1 MICYGVTLTV
11 MDRPPPRPRPL
22 LSPMKP
28 SRLATGITFALAL
41 ASTPNLAAAADD
53 AGPAVKNLDAVT
65 VSAHLDQARNA
76 LSPDI
81 GSSQYQITAEDI
93 QKQPLGASAAL
104 SQVLLQAP
112 GVVQDSYGGVHVRG
126 DHANL
131 QYRINGVLLPE
142 SISGFG
148 QTLDARTIRS
158 IRLMDGALPAQFGE
172 RTAAVVDITTRS
184 GAELGNGGSAGLTA
198 GSFGK
203 VNPNASWW
211 GNQGRWSWFLTG
223 NYDQNEVGLEN
234 PTNSRRPLHDDTHQ
248 GKAFADLTYL
258 LDENTRVSVF
268 AGVANNRFQIPVNPG
283 QTPQFGYL
291 DTSTFDSSQLD
302 ETQRETTRF
311 GMLVLQGT
319 LGASA
324 YQLSAGQ
331 RYSDV
336 GFNPDV
342 AGDLVFSGVAS
353 QVQRSNRANTV
364 QADVSTP
371 LGSDHTLR
379 YGLYGNHETARAH
392 SSSWVFPVDDAGQQ
406 ASTTP
411 LLIPDRSA
419 FHASTLALYVQDE
432 WKIGD
437 NWTVNYGLRG
447 DRYTAFGRTEGQLS
461 PRLGVV
467 WNAGD
472 STTLH
477 AGYARYFTPPASEL
491 IASDD
496 IALYDGTSN
505 QQPSDGNATP
515 LAERSDYYDLGISQ
529 QIGEHLTLGVDAYDR
544 RVARLQDE
552 GQFGAA
558 YLYSTFNYRRGH
570 IRGLEFSADY
580 SDGPFSAYFN
590 AAYNKAI
597 GTQVITGQYNLDPD
611 ALAYVADHWIHLDHD
626 QKLTSSGGVSYAF
639 AGHNRIG
646 ANYVFGSGLR
656 SDTEGVPNGGELPSY
671 LQVNLSAGHDFNAD
685 SGHPLHAQLA
695 LINALDRSY
704 QLRDGGGVGVFAPQ
718 WGPRRGAYL
727 SLQQDF

>member
-1 MICYGVTLTV
+1 
-11 MDRPPPRPRPL
+11 
-22 LSPMKP
+22 MKP

-41 ASTPNLAAAADD
+41 ASTPILAAAADD

-268 AGVANNRFQIPVNPG
+268 AGIANNRFQIPVNPG

-319 LGASA
+319 VGASA

-371 LGSDHTLR
+371 RGSDHTLR

-447 DRYTAFGRTEGQLS
+447 DRYTAFGRTEGQIS
-461 PRLGVV
+461 PRLGVA

-477 AGYARYFTPPASEL
+477 AGYSRYFTPPASEL
-491 IASDD
+491 IARDD
-496 IALYDGTSN
+496 ITLYDGTSN

-656 SDTEGVPNGGELPSY
+656 SDTESVPNGGELPSY
-671 LQVNLSAGHDFNAD
+671 LQVNLSAGHDFNPD

-695 LINALDRSY
+695 LVNALDRSY

>member
-1 MICYGVTLTV
+1 
-11 MDRPPPRPRPL
+11 
-22 LSPMKP
+22 MKP
-28 SRLATGITFALAL
+28 SRLATSITFALAL
-41 ASTPNLAAAADD
+41 ASTPILAAAADD

-268 AGVANNRFQIPVNPG
+268 AGIANNRFQIPVNPG

-291 DTSTFDSSQLD
+291 DNSTFDSSQLD

-447 DRYTAFGRTEGQLS
+447 DRYTAFGRTEGQIS

-491 IASDD
+491 IARDD

-656 SDTEGVPNGGELPSY
+656 SDTESVPNGGELPSY
-671 LQVNLSAGHDFNAD
+671 LQVNLSAGHDFNPD

-695 LINALDRSY
+695 LVNALDRSY

>member
-1 MICYGVTLTV
+1 
-11 MDRPPPRPRPL
+11 
-22 LSPMKP
+22 MKP
-28 SRLATGITFALAL
+28 SRLATSITFALAL
-41 ASTPNLAAAADD
+41 ASTSPLAAAADD

-148 QTLDARTIRS
+148 QTLDTRTIRS

-268 AGVANNRFQIPVNPG
+268 AGIANNRFQIPVNPG

-432 WKIGD
+432 WKIGH

-447 DRYTAFGRTEGQLS
+447 DRYTAFGRTEGQIS

-491 IASDD
+491 IARDD

-544 RVARLQDE
+544 RVGRLQDE

-656 SDTEGVPNGGELPSY
+656 SDTESVPNGGELPSY

>member
-1 MICYGVTLTV
+1 
-11 MDRPPPRPRPL
+11 
-22 LSPMKP
+22 MKP
-28 SRLATGITFALAL
+28 SRLATSITFALAL
-41 ASTPNLAAAADD
+41 ASTPPLAAATDD

-184 GAELGNGGSAGLTA
+184 GAELGNGGSVGLTA

-364 QADVSTP
+364 QADISTP

-656 SDTEGVPNGGELPSY
+656 SDTESVPNGGELPSY
-671 LQVNLSAGHDFNAD
+671 LQVNLSAGHDFNPD

-695 LINALDRSY
+695 LVNALDRSY

>member
-1 MICYGVTLTV
+1 
-11 MDRPPPRPRPL
+11 
-22 LSPMKP
+22 MKP
-28 SRLATGITFALAL
+28 LRLATSITFALAL
-41 ASTPNLAAAADD
+41 ASTPPLATAADD

-268 AGVANNRFQIPVNPG
+268 AGIANNRFQIPVNPG

-656 SDTEGVPNGGELPSY
+656 SDTESVPNGGELPSY
-671 LQVNLSAGHDFNAD
+671 LQVNLSAGHDFNPD

-695 LINALDRSY
+695 LVNALDRSY

>member
-1 MICYGVTLTV
+1 
-11 MDRPPPRPRPL
+11 
-22 LSPMKP
+22 MKP
-28 SRLATGITFALAL
+28 SRLAIGITFALAL
-41 ASTPNLAAAADD
+41 ASTPTLAAAADD

-184 GAELGNGGSAGLTA
+184 GAELGDGGSAGLTA

-291 DTSTFDSSQLD
+291 DTTTFDSSQLD

-656 SDTEGVPNGGELPSY
+656 SDTESVPNGGELPSY

>member
-1 MICYGVTLTV
+1 
-11 MDRPPPRPRPL
+11 
-22 LSPMKP
+22 MKP
-28 SRLATGITFALAL
+28 LRLATSITFALAL
-41 ASTPNLAAAADD
+41 ASTPPLATAADD

-268 AGVANNRFQIPVNPG
+268 AGIANNRFQIPVNPG

-590 AAYNKAI
+590 AACNKAI

-656 SDTEGVPNGGELPSY
+656 SDTESVPNGGELPSY

>member
-1 MICYGVTLTV
+1 
-11 MDRPPPRPRPL
+11 MDRPLPPIDPIPT
-22 LSPMKP
+22 MKP
-28 SRLATGITFALAL
+28 SPLATAVTLVLAL
-41 ASTPNLAAAADD
+41 ASLPTVALAADSAS
-53 AGPAVKNLDAVT
+53 PAVKDLDVVT
-65 VSAHLDQARNA
+65 VSAQLDQARNA

-93 QKQPLGASAAL
+93 QKQPLGAAAPL

-148 QTLDARTIRS
+148 QTLDARTIKS

-172 RTAAVVDITTRS
+172 RTAAVVDINTRS
-184 GAELGNGGSAGLTA
+184 GAELGNGGSAGITT
-198 GSFGK
+198 GSYGK

-211 GNQGRWSWFLTG
+211 GSQGRWSWFLTG
-223 NYDQNEVGLEN
+223 NYDQNEVGLES
-234 PTNSRRPLHDDTHQ
+234 PTNARRPQHDDTHQ

-258 LDENTRVSVF
+258 VNDNTRLSLF
-268 AGVANNRFQIPVNPG
+268 AGFANNRFQIPVNPG
-283 QTPQFGYL
+283 QEPQFGYL
-291 DTSTFDSSQLD
+291 DTTTFDSSQLD

-311 GMLVLQGT
+311 GMLVLQGN
-319 LGASA
+319 LGDTA

-336 GFNPDV
+336 GFNPDI

-353 QVQRSNRANTV
+353 QVQRSNRASTV
-364 QADVSTP
+364 QADFSTP
-371 LGSDHTLR
+371 LGMNHTLR
-379 YGLYGNHETARAH
+379 YGLYGNHEDARA
-392 SSSWVFPVDDAGQQ
+392 SNASWVFPVDAQGQQ

-411 LLIPDRSA
+411 LQIADANA
-419 FHASTLALYVQDE
+419 FTARTAALYVQDE
-432 WKIGD
+432 WRIGD
-437 NWTVNYGLRG
+437 DWTVNYGLRG
-447 DRYTAFGRTEGQLS
+447 DRYTAFGHTEGQLS

-472 STTLH
+472 STTFH
-477 AGYARYFTPPASEL
+477 AGYSRYFTPPASEL
-491 IASDD
+491 IGSTD
-496 IALYDGTSN
+496 IALYDGTT
-505 QQPSDGNATP
+505 NAQSAGGTTTP
-515 LAERSDYYDLGISQ
+515 LAERSDYYDIGVSQ
-529 QIGEHLTLGVDAYDR
+529 QVGDHLTLGLDAYDR
-544 RVARLQDE
+544 RVDRLQDE

-558 YLYSTFNYRRGH
+558 YIYSTFNYRRGH

-580 SDGPFSAYFN
+580 SNGPFSAYFN
-590 AAYNKAI
+590 AALSKAI
-597 GTQVITGQYNLDPD
+597 GTDVITGQYNLDPD
-611 ALAYVADHWIHLDHD
+611 ALAYAAQHWIHLDHD
-626 QKLTSSGGVSYAF
+626 QRLTSSGGLSYAF
-639 AGHNRIG
+639 AGHNRVG

-656 SDTEGVPNGGELPSY
+656 SDTDTVPNGGELPSY

-685 SGHPLHAQLA
+685 SGHPLHVQLA
-695 LINALDRSY
+695 VLNALDRSY

>member
-1 MICYGVTLTV
+1 
-11 MDRPPPRPRPL
+11 
-22 LSPMKP
+22 MKP
-28 SRLATGITFALAL
+28 SRLATSITFALAL
-41 ASTPNLAAAADD
+41 ASTPTLAAAADD

-93 QKQPLGASAAL
+93 QKQPLGASAPL

-268 AGVANNRFQIPVNPG
+268 AGIANNRFQIPVNPG

-447 DRYTAFGRTEGQLS
+447 DRYTAFGRTEGQIS

-491 IASDD
+491 IARDD

-656 SDTEGVPNGGELPSY
+656 SDTESVPNGGELPSY
-671 LQVNLSAGHDFNAD
+671 LQVNLSAGHDFNPD

-695 LINALDRSY
+695 LVNALDRSY

>member
-1 MICYGVTLTV
+1 
-11 MDRPPPRPRPL
+11 
-22 LSPMKP
+22 MKP
-28 SRLATGITFALAL
+28 SPLATGITLVLAV
-41 ASTPNLAAAADD
+41 ASLPAFAAAAND
-53 AGPAVKNLDAVT
+53 AAAPVTQLDAVT
-65 VSAHLDQARNA
+65 VHAQLDQARNA

-93 QKQPLGASAAL
+93 QKQPLGASAPL

-148 QTLDARTIRS
+148 QTLDTRTIKS

-184 GAELGNGGSAGLTA
+184 GAELGNGGSAGLTT

-203 VNPNASWW
+203 LNPNASWW
-211 GNQGRWSWFLTG
+211 GSQGRWSWFLTG
-223 NYDQNEVGLEN
+223 NYDQNEVGLES
-234 PTNSRRPLHDDTHQ
+234 PTNARKPLHDDTHQ

-258 LDENTRVSVF
+258 VNDSTRLSVL
-268 AGVANNRFQIPVNPG
+268 AGFANNRFQIPVNPG

-291 DTSTFDSSQLD
+291 DTVTFDSSQLD
-302 ETQRETTRF
+302 ETQREATRF

-319 LGASA
+319 LGATA

-336 GFNPDV
+336 AFHPDV
-342 AGDLVFSGVAS
+342 IGDLVFSGVAS
-353 QVQRSNRANTV
+353 QVQRSNRANTL
-364 QADVSTP
+364 QADFSTP
-371 LGSDHTLR
+371 LGNDHTLR
-379 YGLYGNHETARAH
+379 YGLYGNYENARA
-392 SSSWVFPVDDAGQQ
+392 SNNSWVFPVDDGGQQ
-406 ASTTP
+406 SSTTP
-411 LLIPDRSA
+411 RLIPDPSA
-419 FHASTLALYVQDE
+419 FHAGTLALYVQDE

-437 NWTVNYGLRG
+437 AWTVNYGLRG
-447 DRYTAFGRTEGQLS
+447 DRYKAFGHTEGQLS
-461 PRLGVV
+461 PRVGVV
-467 WNAGD
+467 WNASD
-472 STTLH
+472 STTVH
-477 AGYARYFTPPASEL
+477 AGYSRYFTPPASEL
-491 IASDD
+491 IASSD
-496 IALYDGTSN
+496 IALYDGTTN
-505 QQPSDGNATP
+505 QQPSGGSTTP
-515 LAERSDYYDLGISQ
+515 LSERSDYYDIGVSQ
-529 QIGEHLTLGVDAYDR
+529 QLGEHLTVGLDAYDR

-558 YLYSTFNYRRGH
+558 YVYSTFNYGRGH

-580 SDGPFSAYFN
+580 SNGPFSAYFN
-590 AAYNKAI
+590 AAYNKAL

-626 QKLTSSGGVSYAF
+626 QKLTSSGGLSYAF

-646 ANYVFGSGLR
+646 ATYVFGSGLR
-656 SDTEGVPNGGELPSY
+656 SDIEGVPNGGELPSY

-685 SGHPLHAQLA
+685 SGHPLHVQLA
-695 LINALDRSY
+695 MINALDRSY

>member
-1 MICYGVTLTV
+1 
-11 MDRPPPRPRPL
+11 
-22 LSPMKP
+22 MKP

-41 ASTPNLAAAADD
+41 ASMPPLAAAADD

-148 QTLDARTIRS
+148 QTLDTRTIRS

-211 GNQGRWSWFLTG
+211 GNQGRWSWFLNG

-268 AGVANNRFQIPVNPG
+268 AGIANNRFQIPVNPG

-477 AGYARYFTPPASEL
+477 AGYSRYFTPPASEL
-491 IASDD
+491 IARDD

-515 LAERSDYYDLGISQ
+515 LAERSDYYDIGISQ

-590 AAYNKAI
+590 AACNKAI

-656 SDTEGVPNGGELPSY
+656 SDTESVPNGGELPSY

-695 LINALDRSY
+695 LVNALDRSY

>member
-1 MICYGVTLTV
+1 
-11 MDRPPPRPRPL
+11 MDRPPPPFDLIPT
-22 LSPMKP
+22 MKP
-28 SRLATGITFALAL
+28 SPLATAVTLVLAL
-41 ASTPNLAAAADD
+41 ASLPTVALAADSAS
-53 AGPAVKNLDAVT
+53 PAVKDLDVVT
-65 VSAHLDQARNA
+65 VSAQLDQARNA

-93 QKQPLGASAAL
+93 QKQPLGAAAPL

-148 QTLDARTIRS
+148 QTLDARTIKS

-184 GAELGNGGSAGLTA
+184 GAQLGNGGSVGITT

-211 GNQGRWSWFLTG
+211 GSQGRWSWFLTG
-223 NYDQNEVGLEN
+223 NYDQNEVGLES
-234 PTNSRRPLHDDTHQ
+234 PTNARRPQHDDTHQ

-258 LDENTRVSVF
+258 VNDNTRLSLF
-268 AGVANNRFQIPVNPG
+268 AGFANNRFQIPVNPG
-283 QTPQFGYL
+283 QQPQFGYL
-291 DTSTFDSSQLD
+291 DTTTFDSSQLD

-311 GMLVLQGT
+311 GMLVLQGN
-319 LGASA
+319 LGDTA

-353 QVQRSNRANTV
+353 QVQRSNRASTV
-364 QADVSTP
+364 QADFSTP
-371 LGSDHTLR
+371 LGMNHTLR
-379 YGLYGNHETARAH
+379 YGLYGNHEDARA
-392 SSSWVFPVDDAGQQ
+392 SNASWVFPVDAQGQQ

-411 LLIPDRSA
+411 LQIADANA
-419 FHASTLALYVQDE
+419 FTARTAALYVQDE
-432 WKIGD
+432 WRIGD
-437 NWTVNYGLRG
+437 DWTVNYGLRG
-447 DRYTAFGRTEGQLS
+447 DRYTAFGHTEGQLS

-467 WNAGD
+467 WNASD
-472 STTLH
+472 STTVH
-477 AGYARYFTPPASEL
+477 AGYSRYFTPPASEL
-491 IASDD
+491 IGSTD
-496 IALYDGTSN
+496 IALYDGTTN
-505 QQPSDGNATP
+505 AQPGGGTTTP
-515 LAERSDYYDLGISQ
+515 LAERSDYYDIGVSQ
-529 QIGEHLTLGVDAYDR
+529 QVGDHLTLGLDAYDR
-544 RVARLQDE
+544 RVDRLQDE

-558 YLYSTFNYRRGH
+558 YIYSTFNYRRGH

-580 SDGPFSAYFN
+580 SNGPFSAYFN
-590 AAYNKAI
+590 AALSKAI
-597 GTQVITGQYNLDPD
+597 GTDVITGQYNLDPD
-611 ALAYVADHWIHLDHD
+611 ALAYAAQHWIHLDHD
-626 QKLTSSGGVSYAF
+626 QRLTSSGGLSYAF
-639 AGHNRIG
+639 AGHNRVG

-656 SDTEGVPNGGELPSY
+656 SDTDTVPNGGELPSY

-685 SGHPLHAQLA
+685 SGHPLHVQLA
-695 LINALDRSY
+695 VINALDRSY

>member
-1 MICYGVTLTV
+1 
-11 MDRPPPRPRPL
+11 
-22 LSPMKP
+22 MK
-28 SRLATGITFALAL
+28 SSLLATGITLALAL
-41 ASTPNLAAAADD
+41 ASLPSLALAADAATD
-53 AGPAVKNLDAVT
+53 AAPVKDLDTVT
-65 VSAHLDQARNA
+65 VSAQLDQARNA

-93 QKQPLGASAAL
+93 QKQPLGASAPL

-184 GAELGNGGSAGLTA
+184 GAELGNGGSVGITT

-211 GNQGRWSWFLTG
+211 GSQGRWSWFLTG
-223 NYDQNEVGLEN
+223 NYDQNDVGLEN
-234 PTNSRRPLHDDTHQ
+234 PTSSRRPEHDDTHQ

-258 LDENTRVSVF
+258 VNDTTRLSVF
-268 AGVANNRFQIPVNPG
+268 AGFSNNRFQIPVNPG

-291 DTSTFDSSQLD
+291 DTFTFDSSQLD

-319 LGASA
+319 LGETA
-324 YQLSAGQ
+324 YQVSAGQ

-353 QVQRSNRANTV
+353 QVQRSNRANTL
-364 QADVSTP
+364 QADFSTP
-371 LGSDHTLR
+371 LGDNHTLR
-379 YGLYGNHETARAH
+379 YGVYGNQERARA
-392 SSSWVFPVDDAGQQ
+392 SNNSWVFPVDDDGAQT
-406 ASTTP
+406 STTP
-411 LLIPDRSA
+411 LQIADSSA
-419 FHASTLALYVQDE
+419 FKATTMAVYVQDE
-432 WKIGD
+432 WKIGED
-437 NWTVNYGLRG
+437 WTVNYGLRG
-447 DRYTAFGRTEGQLS
+447 DRYKAFGQTEGQLS

-467 WNAGD
+467 WTASD
-472 STTLH
+472 STTVH
-477 AGYARYFTPPASEL
+477 AGYSRYFTPPASEL
-491 IASDD
+491 IATSD
-496 IALYDGTSN
+496 ISLYNGTTN
-505 QQPSDGNATP
+505 AQPSGGNNIP
-515 LAERSDYYDLGISQ
+515 LAERSDYYDIGVSQ
-529 QIGEHLTLGVDAYDR
+529 QVGDHLTLGLDAYDR
-544 RVARLQDE
+544 RVSRLQDE

-558 YLYSTFNYRRGH
+558 YIYSTFNYRRGH

-580 SDGPFSAYFN
+580 SNGPFSAYFN
-590 AAYNKAI
+590 AALNKAI
-597 GTQVITGQYNLDPD
+597 GTDVITSQYNLDPE
-611 ALAYVADHWIHLDHD
+611 ALAYVAAHWIHLDHD
-626 QKLTSSGGVSYAF
+626 QKLTSSGGFSYAF

-646 ANYVFGSGLR
+646 ANYVYGSGLR
-656 SDTEGVPNGGELPSY
+656 SDTDTVPNGGELPSY

-685 SGHPLHAQLA
+685 SGHPLHVQVA

>member
-1 MICYGVTLTV
+1 
-11 MDRPPPRPRPL
+11 
-22 LSPMKP
+22 MKP
-28 SRLATGITFALAL
+28 SPLATGITFALAL
-41 ASTPNLAAAADD
+41 ASMPTLAAAADD

-291 DTSTFDSSQLD
+291 DTTTFDSSQLD

-437 NWTVNYGLRG
+437 DWTVNYGMRG

-461 PRLGVV
+461 PRVGVV
-467 WNAGD
+467 WNASD

-477 AGYARYFTPPASEL
+477 AGYSRYFTPPASEL
-491 IASDD
+491 IARDD

-515 LAERSDYYDLGISQ
+515 LAERSDYYDIGISQ
-529 QIGEHLTLGVDAYDR
+529 QIGERLTLGVDAYDR

-611 ALAYVADHWIHLDHD
+611 ALAYVSDHWIHLDHD

-671 LQVNLSAGHDFNAD
+671 LQVNLSAGHDFNAG

-695 LINALDRSY
+695 LVNALDRSY

-718 WGPRRGAYL
+718 WGPRRRAYL

>member
-1 MICYGVTLTV
+1 
-11 MDRPPPRPRPL
+11 
-22 LSPMKP
+22 MKP
-28 SRLATGITFALAL
+28 SPLATGITFALAL
-41 ASTPNLAAAADD
+41 ASMPTLAAAADD

-291 DTSTFDSSQLD
+291 DTTTFDSSQLD

-437 NWTVNYGLRG
+437 DWTVNYGVRG

-461 PRLGVV
+461 PRVGVV
-467 WNAGD
+467 WNASD

-477 AGYARYFTPPASEL
+477 AGYSRYFTPPASEL
-491 IASDD
+491 IARDD

-515 LAERSDYYDLGISQ
+515 LAERSDYYDIGISQ

-656 SDTEGVPNGGELPSY
+656 SDTESVPNGGELPSY

-695 LINALDRSY
+695 LVNALDRSY

>member
-1 MICYGVTLTV
+1 
-11 MDRPPPRPRPL
+11 
-22 LSPMKP
+22 MKP
-28 SRLATGITFALAL
+28 LRLATSITFALAL
-41 ASTPNLAAAADD
+41 ASTPPLATAADD

-268 AGVANNRFQIPVNPG
+268 AGIANNRFQIPVNPG

-491 IASDD
+491 IARDD

-656 SDTEGVPNGGELPSY
+656 SDTESIPNGGELPSY
-671 LQVNLSAGHDFNAD
+671 LQVNLSAGHDFNPD

-695 LINALDRSY
+695 LVNALDRSY

>member
-1 MICYGVTLTV
+1 
-11 MDRPPPRPRPL
+11 
-22 LSPMKP
+22 MKP
-28 SRLATGITFALAL
+28 SRLATSITFALAL
-41 ASTPNLAAAADD
+41 ASTPPLAAATDD

-184 GAELGNGGSAGLTA
+184 GAELGNGGSVGLTA

-268 AGVANNRFQIPVNPG
+268 AGIANNRFQIPVNPG

-491 IASDD
+491 IARDD

-656 SDTEGVPNGGELPSY
+656 SDTESVPNGGELPSY

-695 LINALDRSY
+695 LVNALDRSY

>member
-1 MICYGVTLTV
+1 MIRHALLRSNT
-11 MDRPPPRPRPL
+11 RPRRPL
-22 LSPMKP
+22 PQP
-28 SRLATGITFALAL
+28 ICHEALAPRYRHHL
-41 ASTPNLAAAADD
+41 RP
-53 AGPAVKNLDAVT
+53 GPGQPARLRYGRRRRRSVKDLDAVT
-65 VSAHLDQARNA
+65 VHAQLDQARNT

-93 QKQPLGASAAL
+93 QKQPLGASAPL

-148 QTLDARTIRS
+148 QTLDARTIKS

-172 RTAAVVDITTRS
+172 RTAAVVDITTRN

-203 VNPNASWW
+203 INPNASWW

-234 PTNSRRPLHDDTHQ
+234 PTNSRKPLHDDTHQ

-258 LDENTRVSVF
+258 VNENTRLSVF
-268 AGVANNRFQIPVNPG
+268 AGFANNRFQIPVNPG

-291 DTSTFDSSQLD
+291 DTTTFDSSQLD

-319 LGASA
+319 LGSTA

-336 GFNPDV
+336 AFNPDV
-342 AGDLVFSGVAS
+342 IGDLVFSGVAS
-353 QVQRSNRANTV
+353 QVQRSNRANTL
-364 QADVSTP
+364 QADFSTP
-371 LGSDHTLR
+371 LGNDHTLR
-379 YGLYGNHETARAH
+379 YGLYGNYENARA
-392 SSSWVFPVDDAGQQ
+392 SNNSWVFPVDDAGQQ
-406 ASTTP
+406 SSTTP

-437 NWTVNYGLRG
+437 DWTVNYGLRG
-447 DRYTAFGRTEGQLS
+447 DRYKAFGRTEGQLS
-461 PRLGVV
+461 PRVGVV
-467 WNAGD
+467 WNASD
-472 STTLH
+472 STTVH
-477 AGYARYFTPPASEL
+477 AGYSRYFTPPASEL
-491 IASDD
+491 IASSD
-496 IALYDGTSN
+496 IALYDGTTN
-505 QQPSDGNATP
+505 QQPSGGNNIP
-515 LAERSDYYDLGISQ
+515 LAERSDYYDIGVSQ
-529 QIGEHLTLGVDAYDR
+529 QLGEHLTLGLDAYDR

-558 YLYSTFNYRRGH
+558 YIYSTFNYRRGH

-580 SDGPFSAYFN
+580 SNGPFSAYFN
-590 AAYNKAI
+590 AALQQGHRHRGHHQPVQPRPGSA
-597 GTQVITGQYNLDPD
+597 GLCGRPLDPPRPRPE
-611 ALAYVADHWIHLDHD
+611 ADVVGWL
-626 QKLTSSGGVSYAF
+626 SYAF

-656 SDTEGVPNGGELPSY
+656 SDIEGVPNGGELPSY

-685 SGHPLHAQLA
+685 SGHPLHVQLA
-695 LINALDRSY
+695 VINALDRSY

>member
-1 MICYGVTLTV
+1 
-11 MDRPPPRPRPL
+11 
-22 LSPMKP
+22 
-28 SRLATGITFALAL
+28 
-41 ASTPNLAAAADD
+41 
-53 AGPAVKNLDAVT
+53 
-65 VSAHLDQARNA
+65 
-76 LSPDI
+76 
-81 GSSQYQITAEDI
+81 
-93 QKQPLGASAAL
+93 
-104 SQVLLQAP
+104 
-112 GVVQDSYGGVHVRG
+112 
-126 DHANL
+126 
-131 QYRINGVLLPE
+131 
-142 SISGFG
+142 
-148 QTLDARTIRS
+148 
-158 IRLMDGALPAQFGE
+158 
-172 RTAAVVDITTRS
+172 
-184 GAELGNGGSAGLTA
+184 
-198 GSFGK
+198 
-203 VNPNASWW
+203 
-211 GNQGRWSWFLTG
+211 
-223 NYDQNEVGLEN
+223 
-234 PTNSRRPLHDDTHQ
+234 
-248 GKAFADLTYL
+248 
-258 LDENTRVSVF
+258 
-268 AGVANNRFQIPVNPG
+268 
-283 QTPQFGYL
+283 
-291 DTSTFDSSQLD
+291 
-302 ETQRETTRF
+302 
-311 GMLVLQGT
+311 
-319 LGASA
+319 
-324 YQLSAGQ
+324 
-331 RYSDV
+331 
-336 GFNPDV
+336 
-342 AGDLVFSGVAS
+342 
-353 QVQRSNRANTV
+353 VQRSNRANTV

-477 AGYARYFTPPASEL
+477 AGYSRYFTPPASEL
-491 IASDD
+491 IARDD

-515 LAERSDYYDLGISQ
+515 LAERSDYYDIGISQ

-590 AAYNKAI
+590 AACNKAI

-656 SDTEGVPNGGELPSY
+656 SDTESVPNGGELPSY

-695 LINALDRSY
+695 LVNALDRSY

>member
-1 MICYGVTLTV
+1 
-11 MDRPPPRPRPL
+11 
-22 LSPMKP
+22 MKP
-28 SRLATGITFALAL
+28 SPLATGITFALAL
-41 ASTPNLAAAADD
+41 ASMPTLAAAADD

-158 IRLMDGALPAQFGE
+158 IRLIDGALPAQFGE

-203 VNPNASWW
+203 VSPNASWW

-223 NYDQNEVGLEN
+223 NYNQNEVGLEN

-291 DTSTFDSSQLD
+291 DTTTFDSSQLD

-437 NWTVNYGLRG
+437 DWTVNYGMRG

-461 PRLGVV
+461 PRVGVV
-467 WNAGD
+467 WNASD

-477 AGYARYFTPPASEL
+477 AGYSRYFTPPASEL
-491 IASDD
+491 IARDD

-515 LAERSDYYDLGISQ
+515 LAERSDYYDIGISQ

-646 ANYVFGSGLR
+646 TNYVFGSGLR
-656 SDTEGVPNGGELPSY
+656 SDTESVPNGGELPSY

-695 LINALDRSY
+695 LVNALDRSY

>member
-1 MICYGVTLTV
+1 
-11 MDRPPPRPRPL
+11 
-22 LSPMKP
+22 MKP
-28 SRLATGITFALAL
+28 SRLATSITFALAL
-41 ASTPNLAAAADD
+41 ASTPTLAAAADD

-148 QTLDARTIRS
+148 QTLDTRTIRS

-268 AGVANNRFQIPVNPG
+268 AGIANNRFQIPVNPG

-491 IASDD
+491 IARDD

-656 SDTEGVPNGGELPSY
+656 SDTESVPNGGELPSY
-671 LQVNLSAGHDFNAD
+671 LQVNLSAGHDFNPD

-695 LINALDRSY
+695 LVNALDRSY

>member
-1 MICYGVTLTV
+1 
-11 MDRPPPRPRPL
+11 
-22 LSPMKP
+22 MKP
-28 SRLATGITFALAL
+28 SRLATSITFALAL
-41 ASTPNLAAAADD
+41 ASTPPLAAATDD

-184 GAELGNGGSAGLTA
+184 GAELGNGGSVGLTA

-364 QADVSTP
+364 QADISTP

-491 IASDD
+491 IASDE

-656 SDTEGVPNGGELPSY
+656 SDTESVPNGGELPSY
-671 LQVNLSAGHDFNAD
+671 LQVNLSAGHDFNPD

-695 LINALDRSY
+695 LVNALDRSY

>member
-1 MICYGVTLTV
+1 
-11 MDRPPPRPRPL
+11 
-22 LSPMKP
+22 MKP
-28 SRLATGITFALAL
+28 SPLATGITFALAL
-41 ASTPNLAAAADD
+41 ASMPTLAAAADD

-65 VSAHLDQARNA
+65 VNAHLDQARNA

-291 DTSTFDSSQLD
+291 DTTTFDSSQLD

-437 NWTVNYGLRG
+437 DWTVNYGVRG

-461 PRLGVV
+461 PRVGVV
-467 WNAGD
+467 WNASD

-477 AGYARYFTPPASEL
+477 AGYSRYFTPPASEL
-491 IASDD
+491 IARDD

-515 LAERSDYYDLGISQ
+515 LAERSDYYDIGISQ
-529 QIGEHLTLGVDAYDR
+529 QIGERLTLGVDAYDR

-597 GTQVITGQYNLDPD
+597 GTEVITGQYNLDPD
-611 ALAYVADHWIHLDHD
+611 ALGYVADHWIHLDHD

-656 SDTEGVPNGGELPSY
+656 SDTESVPNGGELPSY

-695 LINALDRSY
+695 LVNALDRSY

>member
-1 MICYGVTLTV
+1 
-11 MDRPPPRPRPL
+11 
-22 LSPMKP
+22 MKP
-28 SRLATGITFALAL
+28 SRLAIGITFALAL
-41 ASTPNLAAAADD
+41 ASTPTLAAAADD

-184 GAELGNGGSAGLTA
+184 GAELGDGGSAGLTA

-291 DTSTFDSSQLD
+291 DTTTFDSSQLD

-656 SDTEGVPNGGELPSY
+656 SDTESVPNGGELPSY
-671 LQVNLSAGHDFNAD
+671 LQVNLSAGHDFNPD

-695 LINALDRSY
+695 LVNALDRSY

>member
-1 MICYGVTLTV
+1 
-11 MDRPPPRPRPL
+11 
-22 LSPMKP
+22 MKP
-28 SRLATGITFALAL
+28 SPLATAVTLVLAL
-41 ASTPNLAAAADD
+41 ASLPTVALAADSAS
-53 AGPAVKNLDAVT
+53 PAVKDLDVVT
-65 VSAHLDQARNA
+65 VSAQLDQARNA

-93 QKQPLGASAAL
+93 QKQPLGAAAPL

-148 QTLDARTIRS
+148 QTLDARTIKS

-172 RTAAVVDITTRS
+172 RTAAVVDINTRS
-184 GAELGNGGSAGLTA
+184 GAELGNGGSAGITT
-198 GSFGK
+198 GSYGK

-211 GNQGRWSWFLTG
+211 GSQGRWSWFLTG
-223 NYDQNEVGLEN
+223 NYDQNEVGLES
-234 PTNSRRPLHDDTHQ
+234 PTNARRPQHDDTHQ

-258 LDENTRVSVF
+258 VNDNTRLSLF
-268 AGVANNRFQIPVNPG
+268 AGFANNRFQIPVNPG
-283 QTPQFGYL
+283 QEPQFGYL
-291 DTSTFDSSQLD
+291 DTTTFDSSQLD

-311 GMLVLQGT
+311 GMLVLQGN
-319 LGASA
+319 LGDTA

-336 GFNPDV
+336 GFNPDI

-353 QVQRSNRANTV
+353 QVQRSNRASTV
-364 QADVSTP
+364 QADFSTP
-371 LGSDHTLR
+371 LGMNHTLR
-379 YGLYGNHETARAH
+379 YGLYGNHEDARA
-392 SSSWVFPVDDAGQQ
+392 SNASWVFPVDAQGQQ

-411 LLIPDRSA
+411 LQIADANA
-419 FHASTLALYVQDE
+419 FTARTAALYVQDE
-432 WKIGD
+432 WRIGD
-437 NWTVNYGLRG
+437 DWTVNYGLRG
-447 DRYTAFGRTEGQLS
+447 DRYTAFGHTEGQLS

-472 STTLH
+472 STTFH
-477 AGYARYFTPPASEL
+477 AGYSRYFTPPASEL
-491 IASDD
+491 IGSTD
-496 IALYDGTSN
+496 IALYDGTT
-505 QQPSDGNATP
+505 NAQSAGGTTTP
-515 LAERSDYYDLGISQ
+515 LVERSDYYDIGVSQ
-529 QIGEHLTLGVDAYDR
+529 QVGDHLTLGLDAYDR
-544 RVARLQDE
+544 RVDRLQDE

-558 YLYSTFNYRRGH
+558 YIYSTFNYRRGH

-580 SDGPFSAYFN
+580 SNGPFSAYFN
-590 AAYNKAI
+590 AALSKAI
-597 GTQVITGQYNLDPD
+597 GTDVITGQYNLDPD
-611 ALAYVADHWIHLDHD
+611 ALAYATQHWIHLDHD
-626 QKLTSSGGVSYAF
+626 QRLTSSGGLSYAF
-639 AGHNRIG
+639 AGHNRVG

-656 SDTEGVPNGGELPSY
+656 SDTDTVPNGGELPSY

-685 SGHPLHAQLA
+685 SGHPLHVQLA
-695 LINALDRSY
+695 VLNALDRSY

>member
-1 MICYGVTLTV
+1 
-11 MDRPPPRPRPL
+11 
-22 LSPMKP
+22 MKP
-28 SRLATGITFALAL
+28 SRLAIGITFALAL
-41 ASTPNLAAAADD
+41 ASTPTLAAAADD

-184 GAELGNGGSAGLTA
+184 GAELGDGGSAGLTA

-291 DTSTFDSSQLD
+291 DTTTFDSSQLD

-646 ANYVFGSGLR
+646 ADYVFGSGLR
-656 SDTEGVPNGGELPSY
+656 SDTESVPNGGELPSY

>member
-1 MICYGVTLTV
+1 
-11 MDRPPPRPRPL
+11 
-22 LSPMKP
+22 MKP
-28 SRLATGITFALAL
+28 SRLAIGITFALAL
-41 ASTPNLAAAADD
+41 ASTPTLAAAADD

-148 QTLDARTIRS
+148 QTLDTRTIRS

-268 AGVANNRFQIPVNPG
+268 AGIANNRFQIPVNPG

-447 DRYTAFGRTEGQLS
+447 DRYTAFGRTEGQIS

-491 IASDD
+491 IARDD

>member
-1 MICYGVTLTV
+1 
-11 MDRPPPRPRPL
+11 
-22 LSPMKP
+22 MKP
-28 SRLATGITFALAL
+28 SRLAIGITFALAL
-41 ASTPNLAAAADD
+41 ASTPTLAAAADD

-184 GAELGNGGSAGLTA
+184 GAELGDGGSAGLTA

-291 DTSTFDSSQLD
+291 DTTTFDSSQLD

-461 PRLGVV
+461 SRLGVV

-656 SDTEGVPNGGELPSY
+656 SDTESVPNGGELPSY

>member
-1 MICYGVTLTV
+1 
-11 MDRPPPRPRPL
+11 
-22 LSPMKP
+22 MKP
-28 SRLATGITFALAL
+28 SPLATGITLVLAV
-41 ASTPNLAAAADD
+41 ASLPAFAAAAND
-53 AGPAVKNLDAVT
+53 AAAPVTQLDAVT
-65 VSAHLDQARNA
+65 VHAQLDQARNA

-81 GSSQYQITAEDI
+81 GASQYQITAEDI
-93 QKQPLGASAAL
+93 QKQPLGASAPL

-148 QTLDARTIRS
+148 QTLDARTIKS

-203 VNPNASWW
+203 LNPNASWW
-211 GNQGRWSWFLTG
+211 GSQGRWSWFLTG
-223 NYDQNEVGLEN
+223 NYDQNDVGLEN
-234 PTNSRRPLHDDTHQ
+234 PTNTRRPLHDDTHQ
-248 GKAFADLTYL
+248 GKAFADLAYL
-258 LDENTRVSVF
+258 LNDSTRLSVF
-268 AGVANNRFQIPVNPG
+268 AGFANNRFQIPVNPG

-291 DTSTFDSSQLD
+291 DTTTFDSSRLD

-319 LGASA
+319 LGATA

-336 GFNPDV
+336 AFNPDLV
-342 AGDLVFSGVAS
+342 GDLVFSGVAS
-353 QVQRSNRANTV
+353 QVQRSNRANTL
-364 QADVSTP
+364 QADFSTP
-371 LGSDHTLR
+371 LGNDHTLR
-379 YGLYGNHETARAH
+379 YGLYGNYENAQA
-392 SSSWVFPVDDAGQQ
+392 SNNSWVFPVDDSGQQ
-406 ASTTP
+406 SSTTP
-411 LLIPDRSA
+411 RLIPDRSA

-437 NWTVNYGLRG
+437 DWTVNYGLRG
-447 DRYTAFGRTEGQLS
+447 DRYKAFGHSEGQLS
-461 PRLGVV
+461 PRVGVV
-467 WNAGD
+467 WNAGN
-472 STTLH
+472 STTVH
-477 AGYARYFTPPASEL
+477 AGYSRYFTPPASEL
-491 IASDD
+491 IASSD
-496 IALYDGTSN
+496 IALYDGTTN
-505 QQPSDGNATP
+505 QQSSGGNTTP
-515 LAERSDYYDLGISQ
+515 LAERSDYYDIGVSQ
-529 QIGEHLTLGVDAYDR
+529 QLGEHLTLGLDAYDR

-558 YLYSTFNYRRGH
+558 YIYSTFNYGRGH

-580 SDGPFSAYFN
+580 SNGPFSAYVN
-590 AAYNKAI
+590 AAYNKAL

-626 QKLTSSGGVSYAF
+626 QKLTSSGGLSYAF

-656 SDTEGVPNGGELPSY
+656 SDIEGVPNGGELPSY

-685 SGHPLHAQLA
+685 SGHPLHVQVVV
-695 LINALDRSY
+695 INALDRSY

-718 WGPRRGAYL
+718 WGPRRGAYM

>member
-1 MICYGVTLTV
+1 
-11 MDRPPPRPRPL
+11 
-22 LSPMKP
+22 MKP

>member
-1 MICYGVTLTV
+1 
-11 MDRPPPRPRPL
+11 
-22 LSPMKP
+22 MKP
-28 SRLATGITFALAL
+28 SPLATAVTLVLAL
-41 ASTPNLAAAADD
+41 ASLPTVALAADSAS
-53 AGPAVKNLDAVT
+53 PAVKDLDVVT
-65 VSAHLDQARNA
+65 VSAQLDQARNA

-93 QKQPLGASAAL
+93 QKQPLGAAAPL

-148 QTLDARTIRS
+148 QTLDARTIKS

-184 GAELGNGGSAGLTA
+184 GAELGNGGSAGITT
-198 GSFGK
+198 GSYGK

-211 GNQGRWSWFLTG
+211 GSQGRWSWFLTG
-223 NYDQNEVGLEN
+223 NYDQNEVGLES
-234 PTNSRRPLHDDTHQ
+234 PTNARRPQHDDTHQ

-258 LDENTRVSVF
+258 VNDNTRLSLF
-268 AGVANNRFQIPVNPG
+268 AGFANNRFQIPVNPG
-283 QTPQFGYL
+283 QEPQFGYL
-291 DTSTFDSSQLD
+291 DTTTFDSSRLD

-311 GMLVLQGT
+311 GMLVLQGN
-319 LGASA
+319 LGDTA

-353 QVQRSNRANTV
+353 QVQRSNRASTV
-364 QADVSTP
+364 QADFSTP
-371 LGSDHTLR
+371 LGMNHTLR
-379 YGLYGNHETARAH
+379 YGLYGNHEDARA
-392 SSSWVFPVDDAGQQ
+392 SNASWVFPVDAQGQQ

-411 LLIPDRSA
+411 LQIADANA
-419 FHASTLALYVQDE
+419 FTARTAALYVQDE
-432 WKIGD
+432 WRIGND
-437 NWTVNYGLRG
+437 WTVNYGLRG
-447 DRYTAFGRTEGQLS
+447 DRYTAFGHTEGQLS

-467 WNAGD
+467 WNASD
-472 STTLH
+472 SITVH
-477 AGYARYFTPPASEL
+477 AGYSRYFTPPASEL
-491 IASDD
+491 IGSTD
-496 IALYDGTSN
+496 IALYDGTTN
-505 QQPSDGNATP
+505 AQPGGGTTTP
-515 LAERSDYYDLGISQ
+515 LAERSDYYDIGVSQ
-529 QIGEHLTLGVDAYDR
+529 QVSDHLTLGLDVYDR
-544 RVARLQDE
+544 RVDRLQDE

-558 YLYSTFNYRRGH
+558 YIYSTFNYRRGH

-580 SDGPFSAYFN
+580 SNGPFSAYFN
-590 AAYNKAI
+590 AALSKAI
-597 GTQVITGQYNLDPD
+597 GTDVITGQYNLDPG
-611 ALAYVADHWIHLDHD
+611 ALAYAAQHWIHLDHD
-626 QKLTSSGGVSYAF
+626 QRLTSSGGLSYAF
-639 AGHNRIG
+639 AGHNRVG

-656 SDTEGVPNGGELPSY
+656 SDTDTVPNGGELPSY

-685 SGHPLHAQLA
+685 SGHPLHVQLA
-695 LINALDRSY
+695 VINALDRSY